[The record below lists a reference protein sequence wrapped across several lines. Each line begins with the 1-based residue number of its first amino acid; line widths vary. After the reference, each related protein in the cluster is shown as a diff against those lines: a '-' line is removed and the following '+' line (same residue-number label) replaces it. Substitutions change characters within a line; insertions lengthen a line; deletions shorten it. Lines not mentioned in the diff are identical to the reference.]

1 MPFAATYDFFKGQLW
16 DGLGT
21 EEWDPSIEPYAT
33 FIDPQS
39 REQKTVY
46 SEEYQE
52 FMSNQTAITN
62 YFNQKKI
69 DEYNEQIEQNLN
81 NVIVNANKGNQSNSA
96 TVSGPKTQTNVQ
108 SQTFDMDSFISN
120 AITNN
125 PSLDN
130 TKIMTQINKYEEYLN
145 NGNFTQADS
154 LSKNNPFLAEYIK
167 QKHGIE

>member
-1 MPFAATYDFFKGQLW
+1 M

-33 FIDPQS
+33 FIDPVTK
-39 REQKTVY
+39 EQKTVY
-46 SEEYQE
+46 SKEYQE

-69 DEYNEQIEQNLN
+69 DEYNKQIEESLN
-81 NVIVNANKGNQSNSA
+81 NAIVKANTGNQSKTA
-96 TVSGPKTQTNVQ
+96 TVSGPKTQTNAQ

-125 PSLDN
+125 PSLNN
-130 TKIMTQINKYEEYLN
+130 TRIMNQINKYEEYLSN
-145 NGNFTQADS
+145 EQYKEADD
-154 LSKNNPFLAEYIK
+154 LIKNNPFLAEYIK
-167 QKHGIE
+167 QKYGIE